1 MKQMLM
7 SKGAKIIVEVCAG
20 VKAGEKAVVVT
31 EPVMLSMAQAISSA
45 IMAVGAEPVITVMPP
60 RKADGQEPPASV
72 AAAMKA
78 SDVFFNVVNKSITHT
93 QATRDAAAN
102 GSRGIMM
109 TQFNEEMLMHGGV
122 FADFAN
128 IAPQCQAVAKAMEN
142 SKVITVTTPLGTN
155 VTFSAEGRPGNA
167 LTCITKPGKFTTV
180 PTIEANV
187 SPIEGTAEGVII
199 ADASIPY
206 IGIGLLEEPIRCE
219 VNKGF
224 ITKVEGG
231 KQAQMLIADWQ
242 AKNDPNVY
250 NVAELGIGLNPECS
264 FIGAMLEDEGVYGS
278 IHFGIGTNI
287 TLGGHTKAAC
297 HYDLIINHATV
308 IADGKVILKDGKVL
322 TCLRA

>member
-7 SKGAKIIVEVCAG
+7 SKGARIIVEVCAG
-20 VKAGEKAVVVT
+20 VKPGEKAVVVT
-31 EPVMLSMAQAISSA
+31 EPVMMDMAEAIASA
-45 IMAVGAEPVITVMPP
+45 VAAVGAEPVITVMPP
-60 RKADGQEPPASV
+60 RKSDGQEPPAAV

-93 QATRDAAAN
+93 QATRDAAAG

-109 TQFNEEMLMHGGV
+109 TQFNEGMLMHGGV

-128 IAPQCQAVAKAMEN
+128 IAPQCKAVAEAMAN
-142 SKVITVTTPLGTN
+142 SKLITVTTPLGTH
-155 VTFSAEGRPGNA
+155 VTLSAEGRRGNA
-167 LTCITKPGKFTTV
+167 LTCITSPGHFTTV

-187 SPIEGTAEGVII
+187 SPVEGTAEGIII

-206 IGIGLLEEPIRCE
+206 IGIGLLEEPIRCTVE
-219 VNKGF
+219 KGF

-231 KQAQMLIADWQ
+231 KQAKMLIDDW
-242 AKNDPNVY
+242 ASKNDPNVY
-250 NVAELGIGLNPECS
+250 NIAELGIGLNPECS

-297 HYDLIINHATV
+297 HYDLILTNATV
-308 IADGKVILKDGKVL
+308 VADGKVVLKDGKVAL
-322 TCLRA
+322 

>member
-20 VKAGEKAVVVT
+20 VKAGEKAVIVT
-31 EPVMLSMAQAISSA
+31 EPSMMGMAEAIA
-45 IMAVGAEPVITVMPP
+45 AAVVAADAEPIITIMPP
-60 RKADGQEPPASV
+60 RKADGQEPPVAV

-93 QATRDAAAN
+93 QATRDAAAA

-109 TQFNEEMLMHGGV
+109 TQFNEGMLMHGGV
-122 FADFAN
+122 FADFAAV
-128 IAPQCQAVAKAMEN
+128 APQCQAVAQAMAD

-155 VTFSAEGRPGNA
+155 ITFSAEGRPGNA
-167 LTCITKPGKFTTV
+167 LTCITSPGHFTTV
-180 PTIEANV
+180 PTVEANV

-206 IGIGLLEEPIRCE
+206 IGIGLLEEPIRCKVE
-219 VNKGF
+219 KGF
-224 ITKVEGG
+224 ITEVIGG
-231 KQAQMLIADWQ
+231 KQAQMLIEDWQ

-250 NVAELGIGLNPECS
+250 NIAELGIGLNPECT
-264 FIGAMLEDEGVYGS
+264 FVGAMLEDEGVYGS
-278 IHFGIGTNI
+278 VHFGIGTNI

-297 HYDLIINHATV
+297 HYDLIMKHATV
-308 IADGKVILKDGKVL
+308 IADGKVVLKDGKVAL
-322 TCLRA
+322 

>member
-7 SKGAKIIVEVCAG
+7 SKGAKIIVAVCAG

-31 EPVMLSMAQAISSA
+31 EPIMLSMAEAIASA
-45 IMAVGAEPVITVMPP
+45 IVAAGAEPVMTVMPP

-93 QATRDAAAN
+93 QATRDAAAA

-122 FADFAN
+122 FADFAA

-142 SKVITVTTPLGTN
+142 STLIQVTTPLGTN
-155 VTFSAEGRPGNA
+155 VTFSAIGRPGNA
-167 LTCITKPGKFTTV
+167 LTCITGPGKFTTV

-187 SPIEGTAEGVII
+187 SPIEGTAEGVIV

-206 IGIGLLEEPIRCE
+206 IGIGLLEEPIRCKVE
-219 VNKGF
+219 KGL

-231 KQAQMLIADWQ
+231 KQAQMLIDDWA

-250 NVAELGIGLNPECS
+250 NIAELGIGLNPECS

-297 HYDLIINHATV
+297 HYDLIIKHATV
-308 IADGKVILKDGKVL
+308 VADGIVILQDGKVVI
-322 TCLRA
+322 